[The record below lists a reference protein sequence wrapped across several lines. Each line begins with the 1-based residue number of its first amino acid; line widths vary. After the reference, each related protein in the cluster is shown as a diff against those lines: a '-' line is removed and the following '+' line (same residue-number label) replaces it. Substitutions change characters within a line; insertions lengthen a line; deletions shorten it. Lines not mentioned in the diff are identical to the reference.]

1 MLQKVTLKT
10 IKTMMVVKVVAV
22 AEKKVKVTYKVKK
35 VMIKVALAMHL
46 EADRVDR
53 PQVILH
59 LRNQAILDGEVSL
72 RDDDMS
78 QTH

>member
-1 MLQKVTLKT
+1 
-10 IKTMMVVKVVAV
+10 MVVKVAV
-22 AEKKVKVTYKVKK
+22 AERKVKVKEVRVT
-35 VMIKVALAMHL
+35 MKVALAMHL

-72 RDDDMS
+72 RDDDMN